1 VSSQDPALARQ
12 EGRRSLSINWRSA
25 SKELMK
31 EDIREF
37 MEEFSKDL
45 KSVKDLM
52 GESFKELIEKRI
64 ITVVR
69 AVWRA

>member
-1 VSSQDPALARQ
+1 
-12 EGRRSLSINWRSA
+12 
-25 SKELMK
+25 MK

-52 GESFKELIEKRI
+52 GEPFKELIEKRI